1 MVKKLPAMQATRVRS
16 LGGKDPLEKGM
27 ATHSSILAWRI
38 PWTEEP
44 GGLQSMG
51 SQRVG
56 HDWGTNTSTST
67 SMGLVGPIP
76 EVCQRLKERG
86 SKKGHLF
93 LKAVCMKSQGGGLP
107 IRKSYCY
114 RSQKGGKWLSDLRK
128 YIIRGCSIPRMIYN
142 HKERVSWPPGPRT
155 EYPDP
160 FLSCPFQIL
169 GNSRWGHFYSPISS
183 HTSGYLFIW

>member
-1 MVKKLPAMQATRVRS
+1 MVKNLSAMQETWVRS
-16 LGGKDPLEKGM
+16 LGGEDPLGKGM

-38 PWTEEP
+38 PWTEER

-56 HDWGTNTSTST
+56 HDWGTNTST

-93 LKAVCMKSQGGGLP
+93 LKAVCMKSQEGGLL

-128 YIIRGCSIPRMIYN
+128 YIIRECSIPRMIYN
-142 HKERVSWPPGPRT
+142 HKERISWPPGPRT